1 MTYQE
6 AADLAGECDTELVI
20 PGHWDMFADNSED
33 PKLFE
38 DYVNVKYKG
47 RVQCLVPKVMQKI
60 ELRKDEE

>member
-1 MTYQE
+1 MSS
-6 AADLAGECDTELVI
+6 CFI

-60 ELRKDEE
+60 ELRKDKVKSASEKNEE